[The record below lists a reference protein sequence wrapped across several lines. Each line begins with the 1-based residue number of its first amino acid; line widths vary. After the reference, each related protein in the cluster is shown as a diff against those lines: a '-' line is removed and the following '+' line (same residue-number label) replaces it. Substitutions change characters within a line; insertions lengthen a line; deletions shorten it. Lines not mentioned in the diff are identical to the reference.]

1 MTNKEKNII
10 IFKKN
15 NIHNYNNEE
24 SNMGYSIPTT
34 KKAKE
39 KFDKLISAADK
50 LFAENGY
57 EKTSIANITSLA
69 NVGVGTYYLYF
80 EDKISIYHYILFDYQ
95 SRIKR
100 YIASRIGNIK
110 DRSEKERI
118 GLIAWLEFIN
128 DNPNTY
134 DIIWQSLAVDRNLF
148 VDYYKKFSES
158 YERRLENDK
167 DQLID
172 INYEHLALALMGISS
187 FMGLKIMIN
196 DGKKLST
203 DEIETMANS
212 IIGSLKNGLFK

>member
-1 MTNKEKNII
+1 
-10 IFKKN
+10 
-15 NIHNYNNEE
+15 
-24 SNMGYSIPTT
+24 MGYSIPTT

-158 YERRLENDK
+158 YERGLENDK

>member
-1 MTNKEKNII
+1 
-10 IFKKN
+10 
-15 NIHNYNNEE
+15 
-24 SNMGYSIPTT
+24 MGYSIPTT

-80 EDKISIYHYILFDYQ
+80 EDKISIYHYVLFDYQ

-158 YERRLENDK
+158 YERGLENDK

>member
-1 MTNKEKNII
+1 
-10 IFKKN
+10 
-15 NIHNYNNEE
+15 
-24 SNMGYSIPTT
+24 MGYSIPTT

>member
-1 MTNKEKNII
+1 
-10 IFKKN
+10 
-15 NIHNYNNEE
+15 
-24 SNMGYSIPTT
+24 MGYSIPTT

-39 KFDKLISAADK
+39 KFDKLINAADK

-80 EDKISIYHYILFDYQ
+80 EDKISIYHYVLFDYQ

-100 YIASRIGNIK
+100 YIASRIGAIK

-128 DNPNTY
+128 ENPNTY

-148 VDYYKKFSES
+148 VNYYKKFSES
-158 YERRLENDK
+158 YERGLEKDK

-172 INYEHLALALMGISS
+172 INYEHLALALMGIAS

-212 IIGSLKNGLFK
+212 IIGSLKHGLFK